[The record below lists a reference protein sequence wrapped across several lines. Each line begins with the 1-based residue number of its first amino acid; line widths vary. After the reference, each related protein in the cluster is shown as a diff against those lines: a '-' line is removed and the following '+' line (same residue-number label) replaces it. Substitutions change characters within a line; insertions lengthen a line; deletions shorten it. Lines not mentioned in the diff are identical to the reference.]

1 MAQIFRDFDYA
12 SMEFRRT
19 GVVGPWLIDLWRF
32 FLLKLR
38 INKERE
44 DLAQLSDEALADI
57 GITREAAN
65 VEAVREF
72 DDVPQHRKTAIN
84 L

>member
-1 MAQIFRDFDYA
+1 MAQVFRDFDYA

-19 GVVGPWLIDLWRF
+19 GIIGPTIIDLWRF

-38 INKERE
+38 ISKERE
-44 DLAQLSDEALADI
+44 DLAHLSDDALADI
-57 GITREAAN
+57 GVTREAAN
-65 VEAVREF
+65 IESERDF
-72 DDVPQHRKTAIN
+72 DDIPQHRKTTMN

>member
-19 GVVGPWLIDLWRF
+19 GIIGPTLVDLWRF
-32 FLLKLR
+32 FLLKVR
-38 INKERE
+38 VRRERE
-44 DLAQLSDEALADI
+44 NLSHLSDEALADI
-57 GITREAAN
+57 GVTRDAAT
-65 VEAVREF
+65 VEAEREF
-72 DDVPQHRKTAIN
+72 DDIPQHRKTAIN